1 MIDGLIAGKMHG
13 KAIERTSKNGK
24 PYALAKVRAAGGD
37 GEALFVNV
45 IVFDTGPCN
54 ALLALGDGDSVALAG
69 TLTPKAWLDR
79 EGQPRAAVDVVA
91 AQVLSAY
98 QVRRKREAVT
108 TPKPCTT
115 PAAALSQ
122 MEQAFSAAGPWD
134 GEGACDEPTSAV
146 TGG

>member
-1 MIDGLIAGKMHG
+1 MIDGLIAGKLQG
-13 KAIERTSKNGK
+13 KAAERTSKNGK

-45 IVFDTGPCN
+45 IAFDTGPCT
-54 ALLALGDGDSVALAG
+54 ALLALGDGDAVALAG

-79 EGQPRAAVDVVA
+79 EGQPRAAVDMVA

-98 QVRRKREAVT
+98 HVRRKREAVT

-115 PAAALSQ
+115 PAAAVAQ
-122 MEQAFSAAGPWD
+122 MEQAFGAAGQWD
-134 GEGACDEPTSAV
+134 DGGAL
-146 TGG
+146 

>member
-1 MIDGLIAGKMHG
+1 MIDGLIAGKLHG
-13 KAIERTSKNGK
+13 KATERTTKTGK
-24 PYALAKVRAAGGD
+24 PFAIAKVRAAGGD

-45 IVFDTGPCN
+45 IAFDTGPCT
-54 ALLALGDGDSVALAG
+54 ALLALGDGDSVALVG

-98 QVRRKREAVT
+98 HVRRKREAVT

-115 PAAALSQ
+115 PAAAVAQ
-122 MEQAFSAAGPWD
+122 MEQAFGAAGQWDD
-134 GEGACDEPTSAV
+134 GEAL
-146 TGG
+146 

>member
-1 MIDGLIAGKMHG
+1 MIDGLIAGKLQG
-13 KAIERTSKNGK
+13 KATERTSKNGK

-45 IVFDTGPCN
+45 IAFDTGPCT
-54 ALLALGDGDSVALAG
+54 ALLALGDGDSVALVG

-98 QVRRKREAVT
+98 HVRRKREAVT

-115 PAAALSQ
+115 PAAAVAQ
-122 MEQAFSAAGPWD
+122 MGQAFGAAGQWD
-134 GEGACDEPTSAV
+134 DGGAL
-146 TGG
+146 

>member
-1 MIDGLIAGKMHG
+1 MIDALISGKLHG
-13 KAIERTSKNGK
+13 KATERTSKAGK
-24 PYALAKVRAAGGD
+24 PYALAKVRASTGD

-45 IVFDTGPCN
+45 IAFDTAPCT
-54 ALLALGDGDSVALAG
+54 ALLALGDGDAVALVG

-98 QVRRKREAVT
+98 HVRRKREAVT

-115 PAAALSQ
+115 PAAAVAQ
-122 MEQAFSAAGPWD
+122 MEQAFGAAGQWD
-134 GEGACDEPTSAV
+134 DGGAL
-146 TGG
+146 